1 MNPYYKGFKGSIIK
15 LSDTQYISKGNYSID
30 EDRLVITELPIGE
43 VFEVLRTLPKY
54 GLGERV
60 QRQKW
65 GETCFWT
72 VTDVKAKPHG
82 GGKVWGRLTWDGVE
96 KAAPEQIPGRVK
108 RVWRALGER
117 GTSGWKPEAA
127 LEEALSKG
135 G

>member
-1 MNPYYKGFKGSIIK
+1 MRCAGAG
-15 LSDTQYISKGNYSID
+15 
-30 EDRLVITELPIGE
+30 VE

-72 VTDVKAKPHG
+72 VTNVKAKPHG

-117 GTSGWKPEAA
+117 DASGWKPAAA